1 MKHKWNRK
9 GGSEGGKEVYRERE
23 REREVYTCKLE
34 RKGGGERGET

>member
-23 REREVYTCKLE
+23 VYTCKLE